1 MKPHC
6 STKIGRMVYNSAL
19 ATVAGVGGHT
29 CDPAHPCSAAD
40 RCPPVES
47 RGSTS
52 SVATRA
58 ELLGLRPTTYRE
70 AQDRMKN
77 ANFSVPP
84 QQALK
89 EGRYLWADRKT
100 RSDVT

>member
-1 MKPHC
+1 
-6 STKIGRMVYNSAL
+6 
-19 ATVAGVGGHT
+19 
-29 CDPAHPCSAAD
+29 
-40 RCPPVES
+40 PPVES